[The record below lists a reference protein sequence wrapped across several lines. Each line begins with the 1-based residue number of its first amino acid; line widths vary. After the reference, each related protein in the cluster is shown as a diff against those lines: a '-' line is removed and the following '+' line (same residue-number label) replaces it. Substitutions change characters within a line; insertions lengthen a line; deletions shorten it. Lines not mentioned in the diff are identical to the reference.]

1 MRYKRIEDIKDLRNL
16 TWEERMLYDEAI
28 KVYRDNLV
36 TEAYAKEEGYKQG
49 YKEAY
54 EQVYKE
60 AYEQSY
66 KDGFEEG
73 RMEVRNE
80 VACKMKAH
88 GLSAEMIARVTGLTP
103 EEVRELQA

>member
-36 TEAYAKEEGYKQG
+36 TEAYAKEEGYRQ
-49 YKEAY
+49 A
-54 EQVYKE
+54 
-60 AYEQSY
+60 Y

-80 VACKMKAH
+80 VCRQDESPWTFCGNDSQSYRPH
-88 GLSAEMIARVTGLTP
+88 SRRGS
-103 EEVRELQA
+103 

>member
-1 MRYKRIEDIKDLRNL
+1 MKSMRYKRIEDIKDLRNL

-36 TEAYAKEEGYKQG
+36 TEAYAKEEGYRQ
-49 YKEAY
+49 A
-54 EQVYKE
+54 
-60 AYEQSY
+60 Y

-80 VACKMKAH
+80 VAGKMKAH

-103 EEVRELQA
+103 EEVRELQV